1 MFRMFSFLPSKM
13 FQLLLLSSLLFMLRT
28 HTTAQLLDYFC
39 LNTGNYT
46 SNSRYQINLNLLL
59 TTLSS
64 NATRTG
70 FYNATIGQSPNTVN
84 ARARCRG
91 DVTPVECGSC
101 VDTASQDIIQVCPYM
116 KSSIIFYHNCHLR
129 YSNLRISPTDNSPRF
144 HMWSNQNVS
153 NPTRFNET
161 LGNLMGKLISRALVA
176 SAPRNFAFGQLNS
189 SSLQTVYGLVQ
200 CDPDLTGNECSG
212 CLKGA
217 VSEIPTC
224 CGGKQGGIV
233 VWPSCN
239 LRYSTY
245 SFFEASHVTPKQA
258 PLQPPTPLQ
267 PVAPPPPPPPPPPP
281 SSNTTALGSNRNSS
295 ETIIAIVV
303 PLVAVVVL
311 LPAIICIWVL
321 RKKAKTTTADGKE
334 TIEFL
339 QFSLPTIRAAT
350 ENFAEANK
358 LGQGGFGAVFKGRL
372 SDGHEIA
379 VKRLSRNS
387 RQGVEEFKNEVA
399 LVAKLQHRNLVRLL
413 GYCVEAEEK
422 ILVYEYVPNKSLD
435 YFLFDPTKRAQLDW
449 QKRYKIIERIA
460 RGLLYLHE
468 DSRLRII
475 HRDLKASNVLLDG
488 EMHAKI
494 SDFGMAKIFGIDQT
508 HGNTKKIAGTYGY
521 MSPEYAMFGQFSV
534 KSDVF
539 SFGILLL
546 EIVSGQRNSNFYES
560 DHVEN
565 LPSYAWRLWKGGTIL
580 ELVDSSL
587 RECCPESEVTRCI
600 HIGLLC
606 VQEDVTDRP
615 AISKVVLM
623 LNSRVRLPAPSPP
636 AFFVPSRMDLYSSDS
651 RATDDSR
658 TPLCTNEV
666 SVSELEPR

>member
-153 NPTRFNET
+153 NRTRFNET

-281 SSNTTALGSNRNSS
+281 SSNTTAL
-295 ETIIAIVV
+295 
-303 PLVAVVVL
+303 VAVVVL
-311 LPAIICIWVL
+311 LPAIICICVL
-321 RKKAKTTTADGKE
+321 RKKAKTTTA
-334 TIEFL
+334 
-339 QFSLPTIRAAT
+339 
-350 ENFAEANK
+350 
-358 LGQGGFGAVFKGRL
+358 
-372 SDGHEIA
+372 
-379 VKRLSRNS
+379 
-387 RQGVEEFKNEVA
+387 
-399 LVAKLQHRNLVRLL
+399 
-413 GYCVEAEEK
+413 
-422 ILVYEYVPNKSLD
+422 
-435 YFLFDPTKRAQLDW
+435 DPTKRAQLDW